1 MRQFYNIYMKTNGRW
16 QNKYTEYFIHNKRNT
31 MEHQNKQNRLLSYK
45 QSIRVYFKSM
55 YNKAAKFL

>member
-31 MEHQNKQNRLLSYK
+31 MEHQITSRSLSYK
-45 QSIRVYFKSM
+45 QRIRVYFKSM